1 MYIPLYD
8 THLSLSVYIAVY
20 NIRPRSLPTESR
32 RTDPPRATPAHG
44 ARRCRG
50 QQHSAERRCTGAVP
64 RRARGRSFGR
74 KPIRTTGGPSTGRS
88 WRAVGGGRGA
98 CRWAE
103 TGVVSGEGGA
113 WAAGAAEAASG
124 APEENGGLFTFCSS
138 SANGRA
144 SARVPARRRGQL
156 RRRPRWRRRGLA
168 LSGRCSRAQRR
179 RAGRLLPRQV
189 TRTAPGRAPGAAGP
203 DLAEEGEAAGG
214 CAAERAAEAG
224 ARAAVGRAA
233 GASRG
238 PGSPGRR
245 GHGWRPAVPV
255 GALPP
260 PPPPRWEEAPC
271 SQALALRLSPPRAR
285 CRCEGEVGDG
295 APARPHGR
303 ILRVCHPAPGH
314 LLVPRRCI
322 LLETKK
328 RSLWSGSLGFSASA
342 YGVET
347 GSSRR
352 PVCPS
357 SASGTGTALRRWKR
371 FFRLWSLVLWG

>member
-50 QQHSAERRCTGAVP
+50 QQHPAERRCTGAVP

-260 PPPPRWEEAPC
+260 PAPVGR
-271 SQALALRLSPPRAR
+271 SPLQPGLGSPPVPAP
-285 CRCEGEVGDG
+285 G
-295 APARPHGR
+295 ALSVRRRSRGWCPSAPSRQDPSRVSPCPRSPARPGKMHSFGNEEAVSLER
-303 ILRVCHPAPGH
+303 LFGFFCECVRRGDWELAQACVPQLSQWDGDGPEKVEAILQA
-314 LLVPRRCI
+314 LVACPV
-322 LLETKK
+322 
-328 RSLWSGSLGFSASA
+328 
-342 YGVET
+342 GV
-347 GSSRR
+347 R
-352 PVCPS
+352 
-357 SASGTGTALRRWKR
+357 
-371 FFRLWSLVLWG
+371 

>member
-1 MYIPLYD
+1 M
-8 THLSLSVYIAVY
+8 
-20 NIRPRSLPTESR
+20 
-32 RTDPPRATPAHG
+32 
-44 ARRCRG
+44 
-50 QQHSAERRCTGAVP
+50 
-64 RRARGRSFGR
+64 
-74 KPIRTTGGPSTGRS
+74 
-88 WRAVGGGRGA
+88 
-98 CRWAE
+98 
-103 TGVVSGEGGA
+103 VSGEGGA

-260 PPPPRWEEAPC
+260 PPRPGGKKPPAARPWLSACPRPGRAVGAKEKSGMVPQRALTAGSFACVTLPQVTC
-271 SQALALRLSPPRAR
+271 SSREDAFFWKRRSGLSGAALWVFLRVRTAWRLGARAGL
-285 CRCEGEVGDG
+285 C
-295 APARPHGR
+295 APAQPVGRGRP
-303 ILRVCHPAPGH
+303 
-314 LLVPRRCI
+314 
-322 LLETKK
+322 
-328 RSLWSGSLGFSASA
+328 
-342 YGVET
+342 
-347 GSSRR
+347 
-352 PVCPS
+352 
-357 SASGTGTALRRWKR
+357 
-371 FFRLWSLVLWG
+371 